1 MRLFVALDFPDSIR
15 DAIRD
20 LIAKLKPLCKD
31 ARWVRPEGMHVTLK
45 FIGHVDTEK
54 LDPIIT
60 ALAGVHSSAPV
71 DMRFR
76 GVGFFPTE
84 RRPRVFWC
92 GIEASPN
99 LGELAAGIE
108 HALVPLGI
116 EAEKREFRP
125 HLTFARFESPKGTAR
140 LLEAAKEFQS
150 LDLGTT
156 RETEFHLYESVLH
169 RSGAEYTKRK
179 SFTFVKGA
187 T

>member
-1 MRLFVALDFPDSIR
+1 VRLFVALDFPDAVR

-45 FIGHVDTEK
+45 FIGYVEPEK
-54 LDPIIT
+54 LDTIVE
-60 ALAGVHSSAPV
+60 ALAGVHSAAPV
-71 DMRFR
+71 EMRFR

-99 LGELAAGIE
+99 LAELAASIE
-108 HALVPLGI
+108 GSLVPLGI
-116 EAEKREFRP
+116 AAEKRDFVP
-125 HLTFARFESPKGTAR
+125 HLTLARIESPRGAEK
-140 LLEAAKEFQS
+140 LVAASAELQP
-150 LDLGTT
+150 LDLGST
-156 RETEFHLYESVLH
+156 REAEFHLYESVLH

-179 SFTFVKGA
+179 IFSFVRDA
-187 T
+187 A

>member
-1 MRLFVALDFPDSIR
+1 MRLFVALDFPDAVR

-45 FIGHVDTEK
+45 FIGYVEPEK
-54 LDPIIT
+54 LDSIVE
-60 ALAGVHSSAPV
+60 ALVGVHSNAPV
-71 DMRFR
+71 EMRFR

-99 LGELAAGIE
+99 LAELAAEIE
-108 HALVPLGI
+108 GALVPLEI
-116 EAEKREFRP
+116 PAENRKFVP
-125 HLTFARFESPKGTAR
+125 HLTFARLESPRGAEKLVAAAAE
-140 LLEAAKEFQS
+140 LES
-150 LDLGTT
+150 LDLGST
-156 RETEFHLYESVLH
+156 REAEFHLYESVLH

-179 SFTFVKGA
+179 SFPFVRDA
-187 T
+187 A

>member
-1 MRLFVALDFPDSIR
+1 VRLFVALDFPDAVR
-15 DAIRD
+15 DAIRN
-20 LIAKLKPLCKD
+20 LIARLKPLCKD

-45 FIGHVDTEK
+45 FIGYVDAGK

-60 ALAGVHSSAPV
+60 ALSKVHSDAPV
-71 DMRFR
+71 EMRFR

-84 RRPRVFWC
+84 RRPRVFWG

-108 HALVPLGI
+108 HALEALEI
-116 EAEKREFRP
+116 EAEKREFLP

-140 LLEAAKEFQS
+140 LLEAAKELQS

-179 SFTFVKGA
+179 SFSFVKGA